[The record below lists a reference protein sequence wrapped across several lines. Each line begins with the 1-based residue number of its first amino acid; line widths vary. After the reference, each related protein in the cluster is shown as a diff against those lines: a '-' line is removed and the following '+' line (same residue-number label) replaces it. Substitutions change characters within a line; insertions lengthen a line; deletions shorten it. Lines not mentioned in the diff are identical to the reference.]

1 MNILLG
7 LLLFLGATY
16 LGHLIYNDRK
26 MCVKY
31 RTTGNIFI
39 ITYGKRVI
47 NIELREEIRIPSYS
61 RSKDVECIV
70 VPKRTGNLKQIE
82 NFMTRYKTSILAEA
96 MFRFSESAHALPI
109 LRYDPV
115 QAKKLIDV
123 QIKLKCFITNI

>member
-31 RTTGNIFI
+31 RTSGNIFV
-39 ITYGKRVI
+39 ITYGKRII
-47 NIELREEIRIPSYS
+47 NIELREELRIPSYS
-61 RSKDVECIV
+61 RSKDVETIV
-70 VPKRTGNLKQIE
+70 VPKRAGNLLQIE
-82 NFMTRYKTSILAEA
+82 NFITRYKTSVLAESI
-96 MFRFSESAHALPI
+96 FRFSESAHALPI

-115 QAKKLIDV
+115 QAKKLIEV

>member
-1 MNILLG
+1 MNILLV
-7 LLLFLGATY
+7 LFLFLGATY

-31 RTTGNIFI
+31 RISGNIFV
-39 ITYGKRVI
+39 ITYGKRII
-47 NIELREEIRIPSYS
+47 NIELREGLRIPSYS
-61 RSKDVECIV
+61 RSKDVETIV
-70 VPKRTGNLKQIE
+70 VPKRAGNLLQIE
-82 NFMTRYKTSILAEA
+82 NFITRYKTSVLAES

-115 QAKKLIDV
+115 QAKKLIEV